1 MGPCTLWWKSPP
13 RAARCK
19 PGRKKV
25 ARNLSSAQRS
35 LEGRLAQWDR
45 QHGPKADKAALK
57 ERDRLLSDLAIQ
69 QKNVREYDWLSKYVI
84 DPFLPDDPFLT
95 LVLVVGLLLAGT
107 VIKSLFFVAHQI
119 LIGNLSQ
126 LVVFRLRKEF
136 YRRTL
141 RMDVATFGE
150 EGTSELMSRFTYD
163 MESLSTGISDFFGK
177 LVREPMKMAA
187 CLIGAAWVCWPL
199 LALSLLLAPVAAF
212 LIRSVAR
219 SLKKANR
226 RAMEEMSQIYN
237 ILEETFQGIKAV
249 KAFTMERSER
259 WRFHKVSKKYLRKAF
274 RIARYDSLTRP
285 MTEVMG
291 IATVCVALLAGAYLV
306 LNKKT
311 ELFGIP
317 MCKQPLS
324 FEALLLFYGLLAG
337 VSDPARKLSE
347 VFSRIQ
353 RAAAASDRIFQLLD
367 RTPQIIDPPRARPLA
382 RHRANWHS
390 RGSISIIIPASPCW
404 STSTCASPL
413 AKQSPS
419 SAPTA
424 AARAAWPT

>member
-1 MGPCTLWWKSPP
+1 MNNFGRALRLALQHRFLFAASIVCAFVVAAFWGGNIGAVYPLVEVTVNGRSLQNWAKQG
-13 RAARCK
+13 RQEAEEKAARLRAEIDALQRRQNRPPDGQQAK
-19 PGRKKV
+19 
-25 ARNLSSAQRS
+25 AQA
-35 LEGRLAQWDR
+35 RLA
-45 QHGPKADKAALK
+45 A
-57 ERDRLLSDLAIQ
+57 DLAIQ
-69 QKNVREYDWLSKYVI
+69 EKNIRDFDWLRRYVI
-84 DPFLPDDPFLT
+84 DPFLPDDPFQT
-95 LVLVVGLLLAGT
+95 LVLVVGLFLLGT

-119 LIGNLSQ
+119 LVGNLSQ
-126 LVVFRLRKEF
+126 LVVFSLRKEF

-141 RMDVATFGE
+141 RMDVATFGAD
-150 EGTSELMSRFTYD
+150 GTSELMSRFTYD
-163 MESLSTGISDFFGK
+163 MESLSSGVTDFFGK
-177 LVREPMKMAA
+177 LVREPLKMLT
-187 CLIGAAWVCWPL
+187 CLAGAAWVCWPL
-199 LALSLLLAPVAAF
+199 LVLSLLLAPLAAF
-212 LIRSVAR
+212 LIRSLAR

-226 RAMEEMSQIYN
+226 KAMEEMSQIYN

-353 RAAAASDRIFQLLD
+353 RASAAADRI
-367 RTPQIIDPPRARPLA
+367 
-382 RHRANWHS
+382 
-390 RGSISIIIPASPCW
+390 
-404 STSTCASPL
+404 
-413 AKQSPS
+413 
-419 SAPTA
+419 
-424 AARAAWPT
+424 